1 MNNIDNFKEFVKKNP
16 ALIKYVKNESM
27 TWQKFYELYVMYG
40 EDDNVWKEYLVT
52 NNTSNNIDITK
63 LGFNDVLSWV
73 KKIDLNTVQNGVNNL
88 QRVIGVL
95 NDLSSNGKNEVTK
108 PEYKPRPLYRHFED

>member
-16 ALIKYVKNESM
+16 TLIKHVKNGSM
-27 TWQKFYELYVMYG
+27 TWQKFYELYAIYG
-40 EDDNVWKEYLVT
+40 EDDSVWKEYLMP
-52 NNTSNNIDITK
+52 NNNNNIDITK
-63 LGFNDVLSWV
+63 IGFNDVLNWV
-73 KKIDLNTVQNGVNNL
+73 KKIDLNTVQSGVNNL

-95 NDLSSNGKNEVTK
+95 HDLSANGKNEVTK